1 MLLSRCCKEE
11 NGVAPLSCLS
21 LHAPKLLLPFSL
33 KLFYQKLAYFF
44 ARGSMSRRLVFV
56 KSSLLPAGRTL
67 HSAELCLSV
76 HMLEV
81 HSSPLIPALR
91 IQKTIFYCVCSHQ
104 VCPISSL
111 SNFKSLFSLTK
122 GICNWFQVPTFW
134 VMVLITLEKWS
145 R

>member
-1 MLLSRCCKEE
+1 MQRRKWCGPPE
-11 NGVAPLSCLS
+11 
-21 LHAPKLLLPFSL
+21 LPVIACTKASFAFFFETF
-33 KLFYQKLAYFF
+33 FYQKLAYFF